1 LDVHFVGFFFHL
13 QMMTFFSSL
22 FFAVFFYVQCH
33 RKKTEK
39 VLFFPT
45 HNRDVPVFSSHSLNP
60 PRLAQKKGEKKKE
73 INCEKK
79 SCFNFEQSSTT
90 SFVGI
95 IIVEVEKGWKR
106 E

>member
-79 SCFNFEQSSTT
+79 KLFQL
-90 SFVGI
+90 
-95 IIVEVEKGWKR
+95 
-106 E
+106 